1 MKYEFQHQMFV
12 KLLCH
17 ETHCYTHGTVY
28 VCHMITSETVVD
40 SSESVEVEFTL
51 FNGSHVGRIHAH
63 KV

>member
-1 MKYEFQHQMFV
+1 MLV
-12 KLLCH
+12 KLR
-17 ETHCYTHGTVY
+17 YTHSM
-28 VCHMITSETVVD
+28 CHMITSEAVVD